1 MFSYHIGVIEEGK
14 IQIQECSEFT
24 QHTTGTQY
32 SGTQSLKTEK
42 YIRSRNT
49 GRFLIEFS
57 FFVSDIK
64 TLHTNFK

>member
-32 SGTQSLKTEK
+32 TVSQNWE
-42 YIRSRNT
+42 NT
-49 GRFLIEFS
+49 LEAEIQEGS
-57 FFVSDIK
+57 
-64 TLHTNFK
+64 